1 MTAACPSHHHHH
13 HQPPGFH
20 QPSYYS
26 NDSKILS
33 RFQFGPGPLNRTVRQ
48 SVQKLVDVSH
58 DQKAVFGMLRQGE
71 GQVIITA
78 NFEDK
83 IQKVR
88 LPAMKDDDSVRDFFE
103 ILFEELRCEPFYEV
117 FKHDI
122 YDPEDEPL
130 KNGTKRKS
138 NEHVTLTFSTSD
150 TMPTLT
156 ACNYEDSSGS
166 SSASSKLS
174 PPS

>member
-1 MTAACPSHHHHH
+1 M
-13 HQPPGFH
+13 
-20 QPSYYS
+20 
-26 NDSKILS
+26 
-33 RFQFGPGPLNRTVRQ
+33 RE
-48 SVQKLVDVSH
+48 SVQKLVDVSL

-71 GQVIITA
+71 GRVIITA

-88 LPAMKDDDSVRDFFE
+88 LPAMDDEDSVKDFFE

-130 KNGTKRKS
+130 KNGIKRKNS
-138 NEHVTLTFSTSD
+138 PEHVTLTFSTSN

-156 ACNYEDSSGS
+156 ACNFDDSSGS
-166 SSASSKLS
+166 TSTSG
-174 PPS
+174 

>member
-1 MTAACPSHHHHH
+1 M
-13 HQPPGFH
+13 
-20 QPSYYS
+20 
-26 NDSKILS
+26 
-33 RFQFGPGPLNRTVRQ
+33 RE
-48 SVQKLVDVSH
+48 SVQKLVDVSL

-71 GQVIITA
+71 GRVIITA

-88 LPAMKDDDSVRDFFE
+88 LPAMDDEDSVKDFFE

-130 KNGTKRKS
+130 KNGIKRKS
-138 NEHVTLTFSTSD
+138 PEHVTLTFSTSN

-156 ACNYEDSSGS
+156 ACNFDDSSGS
-166 SSASSKLS
+166 TSTSGELFFSFSFKVS
-174 PPS
+174 

>member
-1 MTAACPSHHHHH
+1 MDP
-13 HQPPGFH
+13 F
-20 QPSYYS
+20 
-26 NDSKILS
+26 L
-33 RFQFGPGPLNRTVRQ
+33 FQFGPGLLHKVVRE
-48 SVQKLVDVSH
+48 SVQKLVDASH

-71 GQVIITA
+71 GRVIITA

-88 LPAMKDDDSVRDFFE
+88 LPAMNDEDSVKDFFE
-103 ILFEELRCEPFYEV
+103 ILFEELRCEPFYEI

-130 KNGTKRKS
+130 KNGIKRKS
-138 NEHVTLTFSTSD
+138 AEHVTLTFSTSN

-156 ACNYEDSSGS
+156 ACNFDDSPESTSTSGKHLYINVQNEVRLL
-166 SSASSKLS
+166 SSA
-174 PPS
+174 